1 MSPSPTGPGS
11 WTLASRIAGREPGGE
26 RNRLSRRGQSFGPSA
41 STVRAA
47 SAQPEA
53 NSKV

>member
-1 MSPSPTGPGS
+1 MSPSATGPGS
-11 WTLASRIAGREPGGE
+11 WTLASTLAGREANRE

-41 STVRAA
+41 STARAA